1 MKLLLVQMR
10 LRIINMIN
18 IVIVTG
24 LLLSKIIAQGGYS
37 LDDCVQITLEGKKTL
52 LSAELEVQ
60 SAGKGVTGSYS
71 SLLPYLSAT
80 MGSGR
85 THTSFLDHS
94 NTMSAGLSLNQTL
107 YSGGRSLNQVKQA
120 KVNLEV
126 AQLNQ
131 RSTRIQVILNV
142 IKSYYGLLQTQELL
156 DVAQKNLVL
165 SNEQVALVEK
175 QYDLGLVNRTDLL
188 KAKVAK
194 GHAKVD
200 VLNRKATLENTRRVL
215 FNDMGLQDF
224 GQPITA
230 AEEKWAGAAVPTSA
244 EAVEL
249 LKTQNP
255 SLIVSQ
261 ARVRLGDLSYKQA
274 KGLRLPSLGASL
286 NYSANGEELMASL
299 EDNWTLGMNLS
310 LSVPLYSG
318 NSLSMQQ
325 QQAKLSRQKSEYD
338 YLTLLNDLRVQ
349 VELMREALKN
359 YAEIIPIY
367 ETVVASAKEDLKLVQ
382 ERYRLGAATILEV
395 LDAQVSLIR
404 SNSILINTIHEA
416 RTQEANLRAT
426 LGTLDKEY
434 KIKEN

>member
-10 LRIINMIN
+10 MRKINTMNII
-18 IVIVTG
+18 IVIG
-24 LLLSKIIAQGGYS
+24 LLVSKIIAQGGYS

-71 SLLPYLSAT
+71 SLLPYLSAP

-142 IKSYYGLLQTQELL
+142 IKSYYGLLQAQELL
-156 DVAQKNLVL
+156 DVAQKNLDL
-165 SNEQVALVEK
+165 SYEQVALVEK

-249 LKTQNP
+249 
-255 SLIVSQ
+255 
-261 ARVRLGDLSYKQA
+261 
-274 KGLRLPSLGASL
+274 
-286 NYSANGEELMASL
+286 
-299 EDNWTLGMNLS
+299 
-310 LSVPLYSG
+310 
-318 NSLSMQQ
+318 
-325 QQAKLSRQKSEYD
+325 
-338 YLTLLNDLRVQ
+338 
-349 VELMREALKN
+349 
-359 YAEIIPIY
+359 
-367 ETVVASAKEDLKLVQ
+367 
-382 ERYRLGAATILEV
+382 
-395 LDAQVSLIR
+395 
-404 SNSILINTIHEA
+404 
-416 RTQEANLRAT
+416 
-426 LGTLDKEY
+426 
-434 KIKEN
+434 